1 MKIRRH
7 LRIIFPLFGLC
18 LVFSAVEIFSQ
29 SAGSVTVSPS
39 EGVAGEFGTWS
50 VTCRVCRQGIRQGGG
65 IRVQLPDTWHVGA
78 GPLALRNLQNIN
90 YSEVVQN

>member
-39 EGVAGEFGTWS
+39 EGVAGEFGTLECDPAAFAGKAFAKVGESGFNCPTPGTWGRGRS
-50 VTCRVCRQGIRQGGG
+50 PYAICRI
-65 IRVQLPDTWHVGA
+65 
-78 GPLALRNLQNIN
+78 
-90 YSEVVQN
+90 